1 MKRLLTTTAIAIL
14 FCLTTATAQDEIEI
28 PTLTSIEVDAEGIP
42 VLNWKMQNPD
52 LVDGYIIKR
61 LIVDGQGV
69 ISGTYNNVAIIED
82 RHTFTYA
89 DRSNEYGTFAM
100 TSVRKEYYC
109 IAAYVIDDQGKK
121 HYSLMTEPAST
132 IFATG
137 SYNVCDKNYI
147 LHYSS
152 TDDADHYTIHQLE
165 PQHTNHPAGKDTVAT
180 LSFDTFHQIRRFQ
193 IECTAT
199 NGICTFSPII
209 EIEASDP
216 TPPATVDIALV
227 TVDDN
232 NKIAL
237 NLNLSPSQ
245 STGEAYLL
253 CHDIAT
259 GIDSTYHLADLSMSG
274 AIFTDPHADPD
285 RRYSYILAVND
296 KCGHKLAQSD
306 SAYNIV
312 ATATAE
318 DSNVNIISWNKPHA
332 LDDQITGSQILR
344 QIDNQD
350 WEQAGE
356 TGRYYNDFEDYLH
369 NLIADETLYNG
380 QFCYQVLINCQNGD
394 QIRSNVTCLQ
404 REPVVYIPN
413 ALNPKSDNMDNRT
426 FRPRADFLADYHLAI
441 YDKRG
446 ALLFQSDDLNV
457 GWDGYDRTSKL
468 CHRDTYIYHITYKT
482 SSGKQVEKSGM
493 VNLLY

>member
-1 MKRLLTTTAIAIL
+1 MLLWLA
-14 FCLTTATAQDEIEI
+14 TATAQDEIEI
-28 PTLTSIEVDAEGIP
+28 PALTSIEVDAEGIP
-42 VLNWKMQNPD
+42 VLHWTMQNPD

-61 LIVDGQGV
+61 RIIDGQGV

-82 RHTFTYA
+82 SHTFTYA

-100 TSVRKEYYC
+100 TSVRREYYC

-137 SYNVCDKNYI
+137 TYDFCDKKYT

-152 TDDADHYTIHQLE
+152 TEDADHYTVHQLE
-165 PQHTNHPAGKDTVAT
+165 PQHTEHPAGQDTVKT
-180 LSFDTFHQIRRFQ
+180 FTFETFHQTRRFQ
-193 IECTAT
+193 IECIAQ
-199 NGICTFSPII
+199 NGISTFSPVI
-209 EIEASDP
+209 EIEASEP
-216 TPPATVDIALV
+216 TPPSTVDITLV

-232 NKIAL
+232 NQLAL
-237 NLNLSPSQ
+237 TLNLSQSQ
-245 STGEAYLL
+245 STDNAYLL
-253 CHDIAT
+253 RHDIAT
-259 GIDSTYHLADLSMSG
+259 GIDSTFQLADLSMTN
-274 AIFTDPHADPD
+274 ATFTDPYADPA
-285 RRYSYILAVND
+285 RQYSYILAVND
-296 KCGHKLAQSD
+296 KCGHQLAQSD

-318 DSNVNIISWNKPHA
+318 PQNINLVSWTKPHA
-332 LDDQITGSQILR
+332 LDDQITGSQIFR
-344 QIDNQD
+344 KIDNQD

-356 TGRYYNDFEDYLH
+356 AGRYYNEYEDYLS
-369 NLIADETLYNG
+369 NMIADATLYDG
-380 QFCYQVLINCQNGD
+380 QFCYQVLINCQDGS
-394 QIRSNVTCLQ
+394 QIRTNIACLQ

-413 ALNPKSDNMDNRT
+413 ALNPKSNNMDNRT
-426 FRPRADFLADYHLAI
+426 FRPRADFLDDYHLAI

-446 ALLFQSDDLNV
+446 AIIFQSDDLNV
-457 GWDGYDRTSKL
+457 GWDGYDRASKL

-482 SSGKQVEKSGM
+482 SSGKQIEKSGM